1 MVRGVVIAVLA
12 LGLAACSGGEGRGG
26 SGLSGGELFLRHCSG
41 CHPEGGNSKY
51 PQKSLDRFTLA
62 ANGIRTPDDIVATMR
77 NPGQGMT
84 RFDRQT
90 IDDADARKI
99 ADYILETF
107 R

>member
-1 MVRGVVIAVLA
+1 MVRGVVIVALA
-12 LGLAACSGGEGRGG
+12 WGVAACSGGADRGG

-62 ANGIRTPDDIVATMR
+62 ANGIHTAEDIVATMR

-90 IDDADARKI
+90 IGDADARKI
-99 ADYILETF
+99 ADYILATF

>member
-1 MVRGVVIAVLA
+1 MARGVVIIVLTI
-12 LGLAACSGGEGRGG
+12 GLAACSGRDRSG
-26 SGLSGGELFLRHCSG
+26 SGLPGGELFLRHCSG

-51 PQKSLDRFTLA
+51 PPKSLDRFTLA
-62 ANGIRTPDDIVATMR
+62 ANGIRTADDIVDKMR

-90 IDDADARKI
+90 IGDADARKI
-99 ADYILETF
+99 ADYILATF